1 MQKWVLFLL
10 IYNMCKYINWGLQM
24 RNISVLVLLTVF
36 TFFSFAVSSFANQP
50 GGKDEHNMSPVTG
63 SKELEKLKTLAG
75 TWQGTT
81 VMDGK
86 EMPVTV
92 TYKTSSNGSVV
103 VETLF
108 PDTPHEMVSV
118 YYDVNGKLGMTHYC
132 AMDNQPHLTLEDSTD
147 NEIDLVFANGT
158 NLDPKKDHYM
168 HDVSFEFKDG
178 NSFVQEW
185 TSYENGKE
193 DEVATFTF
201 TRAK

>member
-1 MQKWVLFLL
+1 MRYLSILTVLT
-10 IYNMCKYINWGLQM
+10 
-24 RNISVLVLLTVF
+24 VLMLSLLTAW
-36 TFFSFAVSSFANQP
+36 TYADQT
-50 GGKDEHNMSPVTG
+50 GGQDEHHMSPVTG

-168 HDVSFEFKDG
+168 HDVSFEFKD
-178 NSFVQEW
+178 NNNMVQEW

-201 TRAK
+201 TRAKQ